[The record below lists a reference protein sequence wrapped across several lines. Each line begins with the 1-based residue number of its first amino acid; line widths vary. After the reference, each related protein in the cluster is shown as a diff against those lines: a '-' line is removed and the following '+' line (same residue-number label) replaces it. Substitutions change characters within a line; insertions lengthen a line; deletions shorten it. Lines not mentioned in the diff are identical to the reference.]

1 VKAGLTNALFGRSL
15 VAYYGRKFYGRKE
28 YKMTKKQVFIAVLL
42 VSTAAVI
49 QGCVAV
55 AAVGA
60 GAGTVAYVRGDLEA
74 EESKNI
80 DTVYKAT
87 QKALSELELNIVKK
101 TKDAMSAVIVAR
113 DAQDKKITIKLTA
126 TAEDTTKLSVR
137 IGMFGN
143 ETKSRRIYEQI
154 KKNL

>member
-1 VKAGLTNALFGRSL
+1 
-15 VAYYGRKFYGRKE
+15 
-28 YKMTKKQVFIAVLL
+28 M
-42 VSTAAVI
+42 
-49 QGCVAV
+49 
-55 AAVGA
+55 
-60 GAGTVAYVRGDLEA
+60 AYVRGDLEA